1 MSFDGFNNISYQC
14 LDLEE
19 IKCEEQDVEDTL
31 ATAEKVPKKNAFSL
45 MMSRKSAFVDKRKG
59 TNLKRKS
66 EFFNELFF

>member
-19 IKCEEQDVEDTL
+19 TECEEQDVEDTL

-45 MMSRKSAFVDKRKG
+45 MMSRKSAFVDKRKA

>member
-19 IKCEEQDVEDTL
+19 IECEEQDVEDTL

-45 MMSRKSAFVDKRKG
+45 MKSRKSAFVDKRKA